1 METGRLLTNE
11 WKMLAKT
18 WMIWGMASG
27 WAVGM
32 VRGACVDAV
41 GYEIQCLKRPQGNTC
56 VRDRVGI
63 GVSKLGRCVKVGEGV
78 WLGIGVS
85 KLGLGCG

>member
-32 VRGACVDAV
+32 VRGAWVDAV

-56 VRDRVGI
+56 VRDRVS
-63 GVSKLGRCVKVGEGV
+63 SKLGRCVGV
-78 WLGIGVS
+78 WLGIGLVPS
-85 KLGLGCG
+85 